1 MNTEHAEKEIGKV
14 ILQGLDQ
21 YKSVDF
27 NVLIQNGEGVKEM
40 KMAKKIVI
48 DETINKIQEIIIRY
62 DGNDSVLLPYLSKF
76 FYEKI
81 R

>member
-14 ILQGLDQ
+14 ILQSLDQ

-27 NVLIQNGEGVKEM
+27 NVLLPDGEGTKEM

-48 DETINKIQEIIIRY
+48 EETIDKIQEILIRY
-62 DGNDSVLLPYLSKF
+62 DGNNSVLLPYLSKF

-81 R
+81 

>member
-1 MNTEHAEKEIGKV
+1 MNVEQAEREIGKI

-27 NVLIQNGEGVKEM
+27 NVLTQNGEGEKEM

-48 DETINKIQEIIIRY
+48 DETINKIQEILIRY
-62 DGNDSVLLPYLSKF
+62 GGNAPTLLPYLSKF

>member
-1 MNTEHAEKEIGKV
+1 MNTEHVEKEIGKV

-21 YKSVDF
+21 YKNVDF
-27 NVLIQNGEGVKEM
+27 NVLIQNGEGDKEM

-48 DETINKIQEIIIRY
+48 DEIIDKIQEILIKY
-62 DGNDSVLLPYLSKF
+62 DGNGSILLPYLSKF

-81 R
+81 